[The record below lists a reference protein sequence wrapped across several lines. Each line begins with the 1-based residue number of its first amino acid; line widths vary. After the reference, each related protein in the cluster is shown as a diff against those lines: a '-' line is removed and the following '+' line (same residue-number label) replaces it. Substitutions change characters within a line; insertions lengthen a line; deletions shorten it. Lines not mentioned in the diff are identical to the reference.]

1 MRIACQREGMA
12 KAWNTGVPLTRLR
25 FAVAD
30 FADTPAAAAQLR
42 KLIASLARHGRGPPT
57 EA

>member
-1 MRIACQREGMA
+1 MA

-25 FAVAD
+25 FAVTD
-30 FADTPAAAAQLR
+30 FADTPAATAQLR